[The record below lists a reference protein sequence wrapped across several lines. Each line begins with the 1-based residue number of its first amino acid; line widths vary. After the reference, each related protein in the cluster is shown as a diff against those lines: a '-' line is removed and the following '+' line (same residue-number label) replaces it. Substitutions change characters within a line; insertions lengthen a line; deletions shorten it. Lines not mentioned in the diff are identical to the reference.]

1 MHNVRVGQQRVVR
14 ALNKHFPLALD
25 ASHCLMIAGGIDIT
39 AILGRAR
46 SLAAS
51 QRSSTLQHADGVG
64 TRTGMG
70 SKRSTMP
77 NAESAAQ
84 IQRIGAVA
92 VLVET
97 LDMND
102 HLVHK

>member
-1 MHNVRVGQQRVVR
+1 
-14 ALNKHFPLALD
+14 
-25 ASHCLMIAGGIDIT
+25 
-39 AILGRAR
+39 
-46 SLAAS
+46 
-51 QRSSTLQHADGVG
+51 
-64 TRTGMG
+64 MG

-97 LDMND
+97 LDTND